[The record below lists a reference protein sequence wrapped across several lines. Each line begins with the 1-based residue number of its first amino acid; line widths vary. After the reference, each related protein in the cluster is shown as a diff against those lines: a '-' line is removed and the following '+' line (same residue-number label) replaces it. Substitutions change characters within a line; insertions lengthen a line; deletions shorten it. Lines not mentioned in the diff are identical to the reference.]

1 MKIVIR
7 GLARALPMRLVL
19 IAACVIGLMGAAYAQ
34 SGTTGAGNAGVNNAG
49 LSATPSSG
57 NLQGGAP
64 LVPAPRTGAGATGAP
79 LSPMPGLATP
89 GGSVGTGRTGGASPA
104 PQLNNM
110 RANGTS
116 LNQNPDP
123 RLPNLS
129 GRTPSS
135 R

>member
-7 GLARALPMRLVL
+7 GLARALPMRVVL
-19 IAACVIGLMGAAYAQ
+19 IAACVIGLVGAAYAQ
-34 SGTTGAGNAGVNNAG
+34 SGNSGAGNTG

-64 LVPAPRTGAGATGAP
+64 VVPAQRTGAGATGTAP
-79 LSPMPGLATP
+79 GPTPGLATP
-89 GGSVGTGRTGGASPA
+89 GGSAGTGRTGSASPA

-129 GRTPSS
+129 GRPPSS